1 MSHNI
6 SVCDDLQQNVKIT
19 SSGIPVSFKEF
30 FIFTLFL
37 AVFLYSVISFL
48 KIWNM
53 NYRSINHIDFYQ
65 DTIEL
70 KDEGEEEEEGE
81 RAPLKRS
88 GLQLVEQINDNKQCQ
103 NVVVKDGFVIIFIYG
118 DTSKIGWFDVI
129 MMLLKSVTD
138 PLTMACYF

>member
-19 SSGIPVSFKEF
+19 SSGVPVSFKEF

-70 KDEGEEEEEGE
+70 KEEGEEEEEGE

-88 GLQLVEQINDNKQCQ
+88 GLQLVEQINDKNKA
-103 NVVVKDGFVIIFIYG
+103 
-118 DTSKIGWFDVI
+118 KI
-129 MMLLKSVTD
+129 
-138 PLTMACYF
+138 

>member
-1 MSHNI
+1 MSYNI

-19 SSGIPVSFKEF
+19 SSEVPVSFKEF

-70 KDEGEEEEEGE
+70 KEEGEEEEGE

-88 GLQLVEQINDNKQCQ
+88 GLQLVEQINDNKQCR
-103 NVVVKDGFVIIFIYG
+103 NVVVTDWFVMIFKYG
-118 DTSKIGWFDVI
+118 QYLDI
-129 MMLLKSVTD
+129 
-138 PLTMACYF
+138 LTHPK

>member
-19 SSGIPVSFKEF
+19 SSGVPVSFKEF

-70 KDEGEEEEEGE
+70 KEEGEEEEEGE

-103 NVVVKDGFVIIFIYG
+103 NVVAKDGFVMIFKYG
-118 DTSKIGWFDVI
+118 QHLDI
-129 MMLLKSVTD
+129 
-138 PLTMACYF
+138 LTHPK